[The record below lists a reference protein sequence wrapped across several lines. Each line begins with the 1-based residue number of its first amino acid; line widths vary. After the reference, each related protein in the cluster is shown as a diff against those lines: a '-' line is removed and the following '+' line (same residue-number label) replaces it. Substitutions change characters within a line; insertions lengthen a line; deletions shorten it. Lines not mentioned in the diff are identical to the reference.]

1 LVDVDVLG
9 RHESLLGRAVADVG
23 APADARGRVAITL
36 HGLVGDSGMGSPRYY
51 LGLTGPSRERLVASP
66 NAYRLAFQSR
76 EIMRA
81 VRRPTISTGPF
92 CMTTFFG
99 FDNRLLLPPFFPV
112 QRNADGIF
120 GIMLRK
126 CIDGSHIAF
135 LPSALVHT
143 PPAERAFEPDAI
155 WADAEN
161 VRLSDIVITC
171 SFAQGVAG
179 APSTD
184 AERMAQLGRH
194 LRSLGSLKLRDFEAH
209 VRVLQQYRTMA
220 FITALESHLQ
230 TYAAQPG
237 FWAEDVERM
246 IGLLSKAANA
256 EDYMVPRDL
265 RAGREAGEARQLSR
279 ELVARFG
286 ELLEAW
292 PTIVATAGR
301 LRANGHRVT
310 ELL

>member
-1 LVDVDVLG
+1 
-9 RHESLLGRAVADVG
+9 
-23 APADARGRVAITL
+23 
-36 HGLVGDSGMGSPRYY
+36 
-51 LGLTGPSRERLVASP
+51 
-66 NAYRLAFQSR
+66 
-76 EIMRA
+76 
-81 VRRPTISTGPF
+81 
-92 CMTTFFG
+92 
-99 FDNRLLLPPFFPV
+99 
-112 QRNADGIF
+112 
-120 GIMLRK
+120 
-126 CIDGSHIAF
+126 
-135 LPSALVHT
+135 VHT

-246 IGLLSKAANA
+246 IGLLSKAASA

-265 RAGREAGEARQLSR
+265 RAGREAGEARQLSQ

-301 LRANGHRVT
+301 LRANGQRVT